1 MKNTNTNTVTDIKA
15 IESAAKSALNGE
27 KKLTGTLASVVS
39 QHMTGDAAPELYE
52 MVKAVDESAF
62 NKYAPIKEKL
72 PMLDRAKKDSIG
84 ALYLV
89 LTTSPAQCTKAW
101 DAYEKARKIEAE
113 GAKKKFRAVGVSLF
127 GMRDA
132 INAQTKPSK
141 LDKDKKPNGTQDK
154 PKASPFEALVQAAKN
169 LESAFT
175 KAKPN
180 DDELAIV
187 KANMTKVLAA
197 LTK

>member
-1 MKNTNTNTVTDIKA
+1 MKNTVTDIKA
-15 IESAAKSALNGE
+15 IESAATSKLRGE
-27 KKLTGTLASVVS
+27 NKLKGALASVVS
-39 QHMTGDAAPELYE
+39 QHMSGDAAPELYE
-52 MVKAVDESAF
+52 MVKEVKALGTNAKGEP
-62 NKYAPIKEKL
+62 NYKPIKEKM
-72 PMLDRAKKDSIG
+72 PMLGRAEKDAIG

-89 LTTSPAQCTKAW
+89 LTTSPAACTKAW
-101 DAYEKARKIEAE
+101 DTKQKAAKRKTN
-113 GAKKKFRAVGVSLF
+113 VNLF

-132 INAQTKPSK
+132 INAANKPVSK
-141 LDKDKKPNGTQDK
+141 LDKDKKSNGTQDK

-169 LESAFT
+169 LESAYT